1 MNIVQFYTCKSWQTS
16 KTEPMAIP
24 KKYPTPPPDFP
35 PPEKHPETPKP
46 VDPEDPLVPE
56 EEDPDY
62 IPDEEPGTL
71 PPDELPPPGEGP

>member
-1 MNIVQFYTCKSWQTS
+1 
-16 KTEPMAIP
+16 MATP

-35 PPEKHPETPKP
+35 SPEKHPEAPKP

-62 IPDEEPGTL
+62 IPEEEPDTL
-71 PPDELPPPGEGP
+71 PPFEVPPPGEGP